1 MPKIQVLD
9 QKTINQIAAGEVVER
24 PQAVVKEL
32 VENSIDAKA
41 NAITVEIKSGGIDF
55 IRVTD
60 NGFGIEKEDIPNMFL
75 RHSTS
80 KIKTAIDLI
89 NISSLGF
96 RGEALSSIAAVAQV
110 ELITKTKDSL
120 TGIRYQIAGGES
132 KDPEEIGCPNGT
144 TLIVRNLFYNTPAR
158 KKFLKSPNTEASYIS
173 DLMNRLAASHPHISF
188 KFINNNKVKLHTSG
202 NGNIKDI
209 IYHIYGRDIAFNLI
223 PIDVKT
229 EELEI
234 TGFIGEPKI
243 SRGNRSYENYF
254 LNGRYIKSSIIT
266 KAIED
271 AYKPYTMNH
280 KYPFT
285 SLHLQIDPT
294 LVDVNVHPTKL
305 EVRFKNAS
313 DIYDLIYD
321 SVRTALKSKELITQV
336 KLVEEKEESKTIKN
350 APEPFEEN
358 RRQEELKKASY
369 DSSHKVQT
377 SQGDNKF
384 EIAGYNIEDI
394 SGNKSYANN
403 TFKKNTSSNTY
414 KSPITNFAD
423 DKTEYISYQE
433 KKEKEELISETEI
446 GKLRE
451 IVSEPSKIIEEEIE
465 QLSFLSEE
473 AVKEHRIIGQ
483 VFATYWLVEF
493 DEKLYIIDQH
503 AAHEKVL
510 YETIIKDFK
519 EKSITSQNLNPPIII
534 TFSMREQEVLAKYLD
549 EFKRLGFEIE
559 EFGGNEYAIRAI
571 PSDLDGLAQK
581 DIFIELID
589 NLTNEVYNQE
599 PDILIDKIAT
609 ISCKAA
615 VKGNQRLSVREVDE
629 LIGLLLELENP
640 YYCPH
645 GRPTMISLSKY
656 ELEKKFKRVL

>member
-9 QKTINQIAAGEVVER
+9 QNTINQIAAGEVVER

-60 NGFGIEKEDIPNMFL
+60 NGFGIDREDVPNMFL

-80 KIKTAIDLI
+80 KIRTAIDLI
-89 NISSLGF
+89 NVSSLGF

-120 TGIRYQIAGGES
+120 TGTRYQIEGG
-132 KDPEEIGCPNGT
+132 KARDLEEIGCPNGT
-144 TLIVRNLFYNTPAR
+144 TLIVRNLFFNTPAR
-158 KKFLKSPNTEASYIS
+158 KKFLKSPNTEAGYIS

-202 NGNIKDI
+202 NGNVKDI
-209 IYHIYGRDIAFNLI
+209 IYNIYGRDIAFNLI
-223 PIDVKT
+223 PVEAQKGDLKIS
-229 EELEI
+229 
-234 TGFIGEPKI
+234 GYIGDPKI

-254 LNGRYIKSSIIT
+254 LNGRYIKSSLIT

-285 SLHLQIDPT
+285 SLHIQIEPS

-305 EVRFKNAS
+305 EVRFKNS
-313 DIYDLIYD
+313 DEIYEMIFDGI
-321 SVRTALKSKELITQV
+321 RGALRNKELISQV
-336 KLVEEKEESKTIKN
+336 KLVEEKEEVKEIKN
-350 APEPFEEN
+350 VAEPFEVN
-358 RRQEELKKASY
+358 RRASQNPPIQNP
-369 DSSHKVQT
+369 SGHNLP
-377 SQGDNKF
+377 SQSLG
-384 EIAGYNIEDI
+384 IEKPKDLSYVEKQVKEDQI
-394 SGNKSYANN
+394 S
-403 TFKKNTSSNTY
+403 
-414 KSPITNFAD
+414 
-423 DKTEYISYQE
+423 Q
-433 KKEKEELISETEI
+433 TEI
-446 GKLRE
+446 GKLQE
-451 IVSEPSKIIEEEIE
+451 LVSEPTKFIKEGLE
-465 QLSFLSEE
+465 QLSFLTKES
-473 AVKEHRIIGQ
+473 VKEHRIIGQ
-483 VFATYWLVEF
+483 VFATYWLIEF

-510 YETIIKDFK
+510 YEKIMKDFK
-519 EKSITSQNLNPPIII
+519 GKTITSQNLNPPIVI
-534 TFSMREQEVLAKYLD
+534 TFSMREQEVLEQYFD
-549 EFKRLGFEIE
+549 EFKNLGFEIE

-581 DIFIELID
+581 DIFMELID
-589 NLTNEVYNQE
+589 NLTGEVYNQE

-615 VKGNQRLSVREVDE
+615 VKGNQRLSTREVHE

-645 GRPTMISLSKY
+645 GRPTMISLTKY